1 MFSVSTNRTGLRI
14 KGPALYKKG
23 DTQGTAEKFCLSC
36 LVRSVREHCPCNMA
50 LDSWQVNGYVVNLFW
65 SFGPHSR
72 PAETPRL
79 RPVCVVTTHLLV
91 SPVFEKV

>member
-36 LVRSVREHCPCNMA
+36 LVSYVREHCPCNMA

-65 SFGPHSR
+65 SFD
-72 PAETPRL
+72 
-79 RPVCVVTTHLLV
+79 THRQEKRTLNFRGIVSSQKGSVLELV
-91 SPVFEKV
+91 GV

>member
-65 SFGPHSR
+65 SFD
-72 PAETPRL
+72 
-79 RPVCVVTTHLLV
+79 THRQEKRTLNFRGIVSSQKGSVLELV
-91 SPVFEKV
+91 GV